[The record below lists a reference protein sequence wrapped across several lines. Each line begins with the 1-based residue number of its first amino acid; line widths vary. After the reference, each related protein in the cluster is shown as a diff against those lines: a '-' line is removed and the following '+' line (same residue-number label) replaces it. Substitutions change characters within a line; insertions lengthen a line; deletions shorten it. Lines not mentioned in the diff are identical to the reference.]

1 MRGGETREQVRE
13 MFGSRSKKKLE
24 RAYDAM
30 EAAGSY
36 ADWQEAAAEV
46 DRLEGNDG
54 WREDPSSPL
63 YDHVL
68 LQEHLRKLRVFRAR
82 RDFVALREL
91 IEEGLHRNL
100 GDLSNPLLYAY
111 SHLGTKHLIEAYLDE
126 LEATFFWLRDEPL
139 EGFDDVRKLKMVR
152 EASRVFGRSALVLS
166 GGGALGLFH
175 LGVVKA
181 LWERDLLPEIISGA
195 SMGAIV
201 AGGVCT
207 RDDQELAQMWENVD
221 AIHRVATRL
230 QSPRRWRETKS
241 LLAPEQLEEHVS
253 ANLANLTF
261 QEAREHS
268 GRILNVPVSPVRRRQ
283 KPRLLNHITSPDVL
297 IQGAAVASCS
307 LPALFP
313 PGELYRRG
321 EDGELRPYIDGE
333 VWVDG
338 SIYGDVP
345 TMRLSRLL
353 NVNHYIVSQANPH
366 VLPFLKLEQRGG
378 MLSATADAVAGAAR
392 AQVRHAL
399 GMARRR
405 MGDSRWHTP
414 LEFAHAMAN
423 QNYTGHIDIHPE
435 LKLRDYTRVMKN
447 PSLSELEAYINGGE
461 RATWPYLAM
470 IRDQTRVSRALARC
484 IRDIEARLAKK

>member
-1 MRGGETREQVRE
+1 
-13 MFGSRSKKKLE
+13 MFGSRQKKKLE
-24 RAYDAM
+24 KAYDAM

-36 ADWQEAAAEV
+36 EEWQEAAAHV
-46 DRLEGNDG
+46 DKLEGNDE
-54 WREDPSSPL
+54 WREDPTSPL

-68 LQEHLRKLRVFRAR
+68 LQEHLRKLRNYRR
-82 RDFVALREL
+82 KRDFVALRDL

-111 SHLGTKHLIEAYLDE
+111 AHGGTKHLIESYLDE

-139 EGFDDVRKLKMVR
+139 EGFEDARKLKMVR
-152 EASRVFGRSALVLS
+152 EAARVFGRSALVLS

-181 LWERDLLPEIISGA
+181 LWERDMLPQIISGA

-201 AGGVCT
+201 AGGTCT
-207 RDDQELAQMWENVD
+207 RDDSELEQMWSNIDE
-221 AIHRVATRL
+221 IHRVATRI
-230 QSPRRWRETKS
+230 QSPKRWRETGS

-253 ANLANLTF
+253 ANLANMTF
-261 QEAREHS
+261 QEAYEHS

-283 KPRLLNHITSPDVL
+283 KPRLLNYITSPDVL

-313 PGELYRRG
+313 PGELLRRG
-321 EDGELRPYIDGE
+321 DDGELRPYIEGE

-378 MLSATADAVAGAAR
+378 VLSAAADAVTGAAR
-392 AQVRHAL
+392 AQAKHAL
-399 GMARRR
+399 GVARRR
-405 MGDSRWHTP
+405 MGDSKWHAP

-435 LKLRDYTRVMKN
+435 FRLRDYARVMKN
-447 PSLSELEAYINGGE
+447 PSLPELEAYITGGE
-461 RATWPYLAM
+461 RASWPYLSM
-470 IRDQTRVSRALARC
+470 IRDQTRVSRALHKC
-484 IRDIEARLAKK
+484 IREIEGRLSKQRSV